1 MFQGQVQVFLVGV
14 DSSKFEGGGDK
25 NREEFIAEVI
35 RGKSKGRQAM
45 ARVEGLG
52 CR

>member
-1 MFQGQVQVFLVGV
+1 MFQGQVQEFLVGG
-14 DSSKFEGGGDK
+14 DSSEFEGGGDK

-45 ARVEGLG
+45 ARVEGMG